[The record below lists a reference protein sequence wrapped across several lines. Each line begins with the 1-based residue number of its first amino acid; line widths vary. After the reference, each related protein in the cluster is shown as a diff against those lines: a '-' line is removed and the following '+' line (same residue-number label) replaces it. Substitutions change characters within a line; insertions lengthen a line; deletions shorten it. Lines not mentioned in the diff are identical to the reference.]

1 MAIQINTTIT
11 TDEGFEVTNAFGY
24 LNIFILA
31 PQSNWVNLNY
41 YKSEQ
46 DWIDGKAPLNVNML
60 PNQVQTE
67 LTSSE
72 FWATNGTSLAM
83 TIHEKCIASIETVT
97 GPDTVTILTA

>member
-11 TDEGFEVTNAFGY
+11 TDEGFEVSNAFGY
-24 LNIFILA
+24 LNIYILA

-46 DWIDGKAPLNVNML
+46 DWIDGKSPLNVSML

-67 LTSSE
+67 LTTAE
-72 FWATNGTSLAM
+72 FWGNQLALI
-83 TIHEKCIASIETVT
+83 IHQKCQMEIETIT
-97 GPDTVTILTA
+97 GLGVVTIIQ